1 MEGAGV
7 ITITDAKGTL
17 VHTQDVNI
25 QKGNTIFHMD
35 NLNVAPGM
43 YYIQVVNG
51 NTSTDIVKH
60 SLR

>member
-7 ITITDAKGTL
+7 ITMTDAKGT
-17 VHTQDVNI
+17 VVYTQDVNI
-25 QKGNTIFHMD
+25 QNGNTIFHMD

-43 YYIQVVNG
+43 YYIQITNG
-51 NTSTDIVKH
+51 SIATDIVKH

>member
-1 MEGAGV
+1 MESAGV
-7 ITITDAKGTL
+7 LTITDAKSSV

-25 QKGNTIFHMD
+25 QNGNTIFHMD

-43 YYIQVVNG
+43 YYIQITDG
-51 NTSTDIVKH
+51 SIATDIVKH